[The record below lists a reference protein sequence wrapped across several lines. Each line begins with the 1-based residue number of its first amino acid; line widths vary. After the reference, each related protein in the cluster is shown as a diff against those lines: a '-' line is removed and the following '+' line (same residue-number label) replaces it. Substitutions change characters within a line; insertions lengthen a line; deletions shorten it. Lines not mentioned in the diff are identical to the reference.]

1 MCGIAGYID
10 KSGRYK
16 TSLGVVKKMTD
27 KMIHRGPDAEGQWID
42 NQVALGHRRLSI
54 IDLDERSNQP
64 MFSHDGRYAIVFN
77 GEIYNYI
84 EIKNELLKKGAVFKT
99 DSDTEVIIEAY
110 REYGTNCFE
119 KFNGMWAF
127 VIYDMMNQE
136 VILCRDRFGVKP
148 LYMIENDDIYVF
160 ASEMKAIIAVL
171 PEENIPNET
180 WIYRYISG
188 VANGEPDR
196 ETIFKNIKIFPK
208 ASYMIYSLKTHGKS
222 YKNYWTIDE
231 KLFFNKWIKGRNPVK
246 TFKKLFENAVEI
258 RLRADV
264 EVGAALSGGVDSS
277 AIVGCASQKY
287 KKKLHTFSSIYEDT
301 ECNEEIY
308 IRKVNEKNNTISHYI
323 KPDDYEKDFTKH
335 IRNLIC
341 HQDWVFPSASEYSGY
356 MVKMETQKYVKISL
370 SGQGAD
376 ELFAGYR
383 GYLRYYVYDLLDKN
397 TFWSRCNGL
406 RVLVGMGN
414 QAGNIS
420 TDAIVRLAGVRNCF
434 MFMSEDASN
443 LTKSKINGKIH
454 LFTDAFLNKVDKN
467 CEFAKSKGSS
477 RLNRELL
484 NDIVNQSLL
493 LNLQSEDGE
502 SMAFSVETRVPF
514 IDYRIVEFAI
524 ALNEKYK
531 IRNQWTKWIIRKSCR
546 KYLPKEVAERRDKMG
561 FPAPFARWLREG
573 SSKEEIKGIIY
584 AFGKRNIVPEETIDR
599 YYKAHIN
606 MEADFNVILYRFYSM
621 ELWMRIWDNERY
633 GDRLEKSCYCC

>member
-10 KSGRYK
+10 KSGRYR
-16 TSLGVVKKMTD
+16 TSLNVVKKMTD
-27 KMIHRGPDAEGQWID
+27 KMVHRGPDAEGQWID
-42 NQVALGHRRLSI
+42 KKVALGHRRLSI

-84 EIKNELLKKGAVFKT
+84 EIKNELLEKGAVFKT

-110 REYGTNCFE
+110 REYGTDCFG

-127 VIYDMMNQE
+127 AIYDMMNQE

-148 LYMIENDDIYVF
+148 LYTIENDDIYAF
-160 ASEMKAIIAVL
+160 ASEMKAIITVL

-208 ASYMIYSLKTHGKS
+208 ATYMIYGLRTHKKS

-231 KLFFNKWIKGRNPVK
+231 KLFFNKWIKGKNPVK

-277 AIVGCASQKY
+277 AIVGCASRKY
-287 KKKLHTFSSIYEDT
+287 KKKLHTFSSIYEDID
-301 ECNEEIY
+301 CNEEKYIY
-308 IRKVNEKNNTISHYI
+308 KVNEKNNTISHYI

-335 IRNLIC
+335 IKNLIY

-376 ELFAGYR
+376 ELFAGYK
-383 GYLRYYVYDLLDKN
+383 GYLRHYVYDLLDKD
-397 TFWSRCNGL
+397 TFWSRCSGL

-420 TDAIVRLAGVRNCF
+420 TDAIVRLVGVRNCF
-434 MFMSEDASN
+434 MFMSGENSN
-443 LTKSKINGKIH
+443 STKSNINGNFH
-454 LFTDAFLNKVDKN
+454 LFTDTFLNKVDKN
-467 CEFAKSKGSS
+467 CEFAELKGSS

-484 NDIVNQSLL
+484 NDIINQSLL

-531 IRNQWTKWIIRKSCR
+531 IRNQWTKWIVRKSCR
-546 KYLPKEVAERRDKMG
+546 KYLPKEVAKRRDKMG
-561 FPAPFARWLREG
+561 FPAPFARWIREG
-573 SSKEEIKGIIY
+573 SSKEEIKEIIY

-621 ELWMRIWDNERY
+621 ELWMRIWDNERQKNRFGEYCY
-633 GDRLEKSCYCC
+633 GG